1 MDKKVLP
8 VMVTT
13 YEAFYNCLA
22 KNVQVIYVC
31 MELYMA
37 YTEEIYQALAE
48 HGYGIEGYPA
58 RRGVFYAK
66 GEDISQCV
74 ISDPYGLF

>member
-13 YEAFYNCLA
+13 YEAFCNCLA

-31 MELYMA
+31 MELYA
-37 YTEEIYQALAE
+37 AHSKDIYQALIE
-48 HGYGIEGYPA
+48 YGYDVKGYPA

-66 GEDISQCV
+66 EMDIRKCA